1 MDPRRVGTM
10 KENLACDYLQ
20 AKGYRIL
27 KRNFFCRNAEVD
39 IIAKSPENVLCFVEV
54 KYRKDDRYGKACA
67 AVDHRKRARI
77 VRGARVFLSGKDAYW
92 NMAIRFDVIA
102 IDGEEIQHVQHAFY
116 AEE

>member
-54 KYRKDDRYGKACA
+54 KYRTSDRYGEAEC
-67 AVDHRKRARI
+67 AVDYNKQKKI
-77 VRGARVFLSGKDAYW
+77 SRV
-92 NMAIRFDVIA
+92 
-102 IDGEEIQHVQHAFY
+102 
-116 AEE
+116 